1 MQGDTRKFKTTSR
14 YDEAE
19 VRWRLGR
26 VYYLLLHAGRETPTQ
41 EAQAAADQGI
51 QADAERLV

>member
-1 MQGDTRKFKTTSR
+1 MQGDTRNFKTTSR

-19 VRWRLGR
+19 VRRRLGR

-51 QADAERLV
+51 QADTERLV